1 MQEAMSESG
10 EPIVIDGRHG
20 EGGGQVLRTSLSLAA
35 LTGRAL
41 KLHNIRAG
49 RSRPGL
55 RPQHLTAVRAVA
67 AVCDARLEG
76 DAIGSRDLSFVPQ
89 SPPRGATYHFDV
101 QDVAEHGSAGSVTLI
116 LQAML
121 WPLLFAGGPSQVILR
136 GGTHVPFS
144 PPYHYLANVFKPVV
158 ARFGADFDIRLDT
171 WGWLPAGDGQLTATI
186 RPVRQLQA
194 VSFEPS
200 PLEVVQGLAA
210 VTNLPAHIAQR
221 MMNRAANLLR
231 EVGLHP
237 DVQPLRERGPGPGA
251 GIFLWV
257 SQAGFGQLGRKG
269 YPADKVAED
278 AVAQLLSFMD
288 NGPAAVDHHL
298 ADQLL
303 IPMALAQ
310 GRSTFTTHLLSTHA
324 LTNAS
329 LVRQWLD
336 VDVGFSGRV
345 GEAGG
350 VTLHGAGLG
359 RA

>member
-1 MQEAMSESG
+1 MDEDLGHNG
-10 EPIVIDGRHG
+10 EPVVVDGSRG

-35 LTGRAL
+35 LTGRPL
-41 KLHNIRAG
+41 KLHRIRAG

-67 AVCDARLEG
+67 AVCDARLRG
-76 DAIGSRDLSFVPQ
+76 DAIGSRVLSFEPQ
-89 SPPRGATYHFDV
+89 SLPQGATYRFDV

-121 WPLLFAGGPSQVILR
+121 WPLLFADGPSQVILQ

-144 PPYHYLANVFKPVV
+144 PPYHYVEHVFRPAV
-158 ARFGADFDIRLDT
+158 ARFGVDVELQLDA
-171 WGWLPAGDGQLTATI
+171 WGWLPAGNGQLTAHI
-186 RPVRQLQA
+186 RPARGLQA
-194 VSFEPS
+194 VAFQPVEHD
-200 PLEVVQGLAA
+200 VVHGLAA

-221 MMNRAANLLR
+221 MTNRAANLLR
-231 EVGLHP
+231 EAGLLS

-251 GIFLWV
+251 GIFLWL

-278 AVAQLLSFMD
+278 AVAELLAFID

-303 IPMALAQ
+303 IPMALAE
-310 GRSTFTTHLLSTHA
+310 GHSTFTTHLLSLHT

-329 LVRQWLD
+329 LVRKWMD
-336 VDVGFSGRV
+336 VDVTISGR
-345 GEAGG
+345 EGG
-350 VTLHGAGLG
+350 PGSVAIHGAGVT
-359 RA
+359 